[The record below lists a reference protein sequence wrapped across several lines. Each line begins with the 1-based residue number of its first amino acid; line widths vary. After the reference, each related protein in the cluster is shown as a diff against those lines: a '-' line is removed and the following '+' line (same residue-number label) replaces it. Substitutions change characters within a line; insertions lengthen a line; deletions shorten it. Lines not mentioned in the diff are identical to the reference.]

1 MSLTICD
8 YEPDRDA
15 DWLLALN
22 NTYVAEICEETIET
36 LGEVLSMA
44 LVTRIAKRDDVR
56 MGALIGMP
64 RGLADYDSLN
74 YRWFEEASDEPFF
87 YIDRVMVSPDAKGKG
102 IGRALYEDA
111 GRIAQARDI
120 PRLTCEVNEDPPNP
134 ASIAFHERSGF
145 VRLLSRFNAMSGKT
159 VLMMEKRLQRPGRS

>member
-1 MSLTICD
+1 MSLAIRD

-22 NTYVAEICEETIET
+22 NTYIAEICEETAES
-36 LGEVLSMA
+36 LNEVLAMA
-44 LVTRIAKRDDVR
+44 LAVRIAERDGARV
-56 MGALIGMP
+56 GALIGMP

-74 YRWFEEASDEPFF
+74 YRWFENASDEPFF
-87 YIDRVMVSPDAKGKG
+87 YIDRVMVSPDAKGGG

-111 GRIAQARDI
+111 GRIAAVKAI

-134 ASIAFHERSGF
+134 VSIAFHERSGF

-159 VLMMEKRLQRPGRS
+159 VLMMEKRL